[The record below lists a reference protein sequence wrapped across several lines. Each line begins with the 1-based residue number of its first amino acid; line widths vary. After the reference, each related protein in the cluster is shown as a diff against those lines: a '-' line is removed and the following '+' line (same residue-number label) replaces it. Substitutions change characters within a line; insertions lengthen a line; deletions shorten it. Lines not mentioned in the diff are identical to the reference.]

1 MKGLLDG
8 VRVIEF
14 AARGGG
20 PIGGV
25 VLGDFGA
32 DVIKIENPEGG
43 DPVRDPNR
51 WLPGG
56 VRAVPPGGHGV
67 AFELSD
73 RNKRG
78 ITIDLSTEKGREI
91 AYRLIEK
98 SDAFLTNYEP
108 HRLKRLN
115 MDYETLS
122 KRNPMLVYGA
132 ASSFGKNGPDKD
144 KQAFDWMALARSGMM
159 MAVTDPDGSPG
170 QIVGTI
176 ADCMGGTFLG
186 LAVICG
192 LLARERLGIG
202 QEVNTALFGAMIWA
216 QYPNISLYFMD
227 GRTLPERQPRVKS
240 NPTSNN
246 NYKCKDGKWIN
257 IMAREWPPFCQFM
270 GIEHLVKDPRFSDPE
285 KRQNNASE
293 LVKILD
299 DRFATKTRD
308 EWIADIKAKNAP
320 FGYEIVNTIRDLPND
335 PQLTA
340 NNYIVE
346 HDHPGLGRI
355 KYLQFPFN
363 FSKTPVDATRRPAPM
378 LGEHN
383 NEVLQEFGYSPE
395 EIAQFKAE
403 KII

>member
-32 DVIKIENPEGG
+32 DVIKIENPDGG

-78 ITIDLSTEKGREI
+78 ITIDLSKEKGREI

-108 HRLKRLN
+108 HRLKRLS

-122 KRNPMLVYGA
+122 KINPRLVYAA
-132 ASSFGKNGPDKD
+132 ASSFGNKGPDKD

-159 MAVTDPDGSPG
+159 MAVSEPDGAPG

-186 LAVICG
+186 FAVICG
-192 LLARERLGIG
+192 LLARERLGVG
-202 QEVNTALFGAMIWA
+202 QEVNSALFGAMLWA
-216 QYPNISLYFMD
+216 QYAHISLYLMD
-227 GRTLPERQPRVKS
+227 GRTLPARQDRIHT
-240 NPTSNN
+240 NPTSN
-246 NYKCKDGKWIN
+246 NYKCKDGKWLN
-257 IMAREWPPFCQFM
+257 IMVREWPAFCQVI
-270 GIEHLVKDPRFSDPE
+270 GIGHLEKDSRFDNPE
-285 KRQNNASE
+285 KRQKNASE

-299 DRFATKTRD
+299 DIFSKKTRD
-308 EWIADIKAKNAP
+308 EWIAYIKEKNAP
-320 FGYEIVNTIRDLPND
+320 IQYEIVNTIPDLPND
-335 PQLTA
+335 PQLIA

-346 HDHPGLGRI
+346 HEHPGLGKI
-355 KYLQFPFN
+355 KYMQFPFN
-363 FSKTPVDATRRPAPM
+363 FSKTPVDATRLPAPQ

-383 NEVLQEFGYSPE
+383 NDVLQEFGYNLE
-395 EIAQFKAE
+395 EIAQFKKD